1 MRQVTEGL
9 LMKYI
14 VVGALLASVAACS
27 HEQVYSAVQ
36 QNRQFECSKLPQPEY
51 EECMRETGMSYDE
64 YERRRQELLK
74 ED

>member
-1 MRQVTEGL
+1 M
-9 LMKYI
+9 
-14 VVGALLASVAACS
+14 GAVWATCS

-36 QNRQFECSKLPQPEY
+36 QNRQFECSKLPQSEY

-74 ED
+74 GE